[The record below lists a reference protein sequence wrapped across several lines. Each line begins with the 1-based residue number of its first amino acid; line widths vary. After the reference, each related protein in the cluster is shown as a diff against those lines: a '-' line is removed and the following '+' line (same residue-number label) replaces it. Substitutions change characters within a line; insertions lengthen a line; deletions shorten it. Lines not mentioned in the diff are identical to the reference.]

1 MRYTLGLVIQ
11 AGIVYSYFDIDT
23 LEYYGFAMSRKISIH
38 NNNVPQEKVT
48 LIKPRS
54 GWQLVDWG
62 ELMEYRD
69 LFYFLVMRNIKVL
82 YAQTVL
88 GLSWAI
94 MQPLIQIVLFTVI
107 FGKVASV
114 PTDGIPYFL
123 FSTVA
128 IIPWT
133 YMSQSMNESSLTLV
147 TNQGMLGKIYFPRI
161 ILPTVPILAKL
172 LDFAISILLLVVTM
186 LYYRVYPTIN
196 IIYLPFFLLYMMLVP
211 LGIGFFLSALAI
223 RYRDVK
229 YAMTFIVR
237 LLIYT
242 APVVYSASSIP
253 EKYRLLYSL
262 NPIVGVIEGF
272 RAAFLGG
279 AMPWMFILP
288 GFISAI
294 IFLFAGAMYFRRM
307 EHVFVDVI

>member
-1 MRYTLGLVIQ
+1 MN
-11 AGIVYSYFDIDT
+11 
-23 LEYYGFAMSRKISIH
+23 RKISIH
-38 NNNVPQEKVT
+38 NNDVPQEKVT

-54 GWQLVDWG
+54 GWQPVDWG

-69 LFYFLVMRNIKVL
+69 LFYFLVKRNIRVL

-172 LDFAISILLLVVTM
+172 LDFAISILLLVVAM

-196 IIYLPFFLLYMMLVP
+196 IIYVPFFLLYMTLVP
-211 LGIGFFLSALAI
+211 LGIGLFLSALAI

-279 AMPWMFILP
+279 AMPWMYILP

-294 IFLFAGAMYFRRM
+294 ILLFAGAMYFRRM
-307 EHVFVDVI
+307 ERVFVDVI